1 MIDGDSTYE
10 DGLGDIHSCR
20 LGDLRLGLTRM
31 RVTFVS
37 LVSEGVC
44 DACCLRVYVCVG
56 GYVLGYELV
65 ICICIQDNI
74 NIVHNQFGSAN
85 QRYCALPHHSSTF
98 GLTLR
103 CLTKEVVHSIWF
115 KYCRIPV
122 RCITTTPKSTWSW
135 PSPKCTGWICVSMA
149 ATASLWGLLPAAL
162 KIVRLCL
169 WAGVGWEHLRA
180 LSSESELIKGA
191 LCANVLLRMFLLFN
205 MY

>member
-1 MIDGDSTYE
+1 MTYQDRFGTPRTASRVRGSGRRRQAGARLMIDGDSTYE

-103 CLTKEVVHSIWF
+103 CLTKEVVHSI
-115 KYCRIPV
+115 
-122 RCITTTPKSTWSW
+122 
-135 PSPKCTGWICVSMA
+135 
-149 ATASLWGLLPAAL
+149 
-162 KIVRLCL
+162 
-169 WAGVGWEHLRA
+169 
-180 LSSESELIKGA
+180 
-191 LCANVLLRMFLLFN
+191 
-205 MY
+205 